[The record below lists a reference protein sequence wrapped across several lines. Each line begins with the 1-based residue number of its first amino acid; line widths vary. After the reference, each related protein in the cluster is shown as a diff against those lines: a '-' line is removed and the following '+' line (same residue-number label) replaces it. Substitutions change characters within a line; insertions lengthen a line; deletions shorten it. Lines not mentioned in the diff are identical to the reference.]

1 MTNVKGPI
9 ISFADLP
16 SIEAYLSA
24 HEGSQSGFW
33 LKLAKAGA
41 PEATITRAQAIEAA
55 LCHGWIDGQLGKF
68 DERYFL
74 VRMTPRRS
82 ASRWS
87 AINRDTAERLI
98 REARMQPAGLS
109 EVQKAKADG
118 RWSAGYQFQG
128 KAEPPSDFLTALA
141 ANAEAERAFATL
153 DRANRYSFIYRVN
166 DAKRPETRNKGIREF
181 VEMLARRNHSSNQKQ
196 AGSKGLT
203 EHRSR
208 E

>member
-41 PEATITRAQAIEAA
+41 PEATITKAQAIEAA

-68 DERYFL
+68 DEHYYL

-109 EVQKAKADG
+109 EVQKAMADG
-118 RWSAGYQFQG
+118 
-128 KAEPPSDFLTALA
+128 
-141 ANAEAERAFATL
+141 
-153 DRANRYSFIYRVN
+153 
-166 DAKRPETRNKGIREF
+166 
-181 VEMLARRNHSSNQKQ
+181 ARRINPRAKPNLRPISWLRWLQMRKQNGRLRRSTVPTGTPSSI
-196 AGSKGLT
+196 A
-203 EHRSR
+203 
-208 E
+208 

>member
-16 SIEAYLSA
+16 SIEAYLSG

-41 PEATITRAQAIEAA
+41 PEETITKAQAIEAA

-68 DERYFL
+68 DEHYYL

-87 AINRDTAERLI
+87 AINRNTAERLI
-98 REARMQPAGLS
+98 REARMQSPGLS
-109 EVQKAKADG
+109 EVQKAMAMV
-118 RWSAGYQFQG
+118 AG
-128 KAEPPSDFLTALA
+128 
-141 ANAEAERAFATL
+141 
-153 DRANRYSFIYRVN
+153 
-166 DAKRPETRNKGIREF
+166 
-181 VEMLARRNHSSNQKQ
+181 ARRINPRAKPNLRPISWLRWPQMRKQNGRLRRSTVPTGTPSSI
-196 AGSKGLT
+196 A
-203 EHRSR
+203 
-208 E
+208 

>member
-1 MTNVKGPI
+1 MRGGCMTNVKGPI
-9 ISFADLP
+9 ISLADLP

-41 PEATITRAQAIEAA
+41 PEATITKAQAIEAA

-68 DERYFL
+68 DEHYYL

-87 AINRDTAERLI
+87 AINRDTGERLI

-109 EVQKAKADG
+109 EVQKAMPMV
-118 RWSAGYQFQG
+118 AG
-128 KAEPPSDFLTALA
+128 
-141 ANAEAERAFATL
+141 
-153 DRANRYSFIYRVN
+153 
-166 DAKRPETRNKGIREF
+166 
-181 VEMLARRNHSSNQKQ
+181 ARRINPRAKPNLRPISWLRWLQMRKQNGRLRLSTAPTGTPSSI
-196 AGSKGLT
+196 A
-203 EHRSR
+203 
-208 E
+208 

>member
-41 PEATITRAQAIEAA
+41 PKATITKAQAIEAA
-55 LCHGWIDGQLGKF
+55 LYHGWIDGQLGKF
-68 DERYFL
+68 DEHYFL
-74 VRMTPRRS
+74 VRMTPQRS

-109 EVQKAKADG
+109 EVQKAKADS
-118 RWSAGYQFQG
+118 RWSAAYQSQG
-128 KAEPPSDFLTALA
+128 KAEPPS
-141 ANAEAERAFATL
+141 ERTT
-153 DRANRYSFIYRVN
+153 S
-166 DAKRPETRNKGIREF
+166 KT
-181 VEMLARRNHSSNQKQ
+181 SSL
-196 AGSKGLT
+196 SLS
-203 EHRSR
+203 RSI
-208 E
+208 

>member
-16 SIEAYLSA
+16 SIETYLSA
-24 HEGSQSGFW
+24 HEGSESGFW

-41 PEATITRAQAIEAA
+41 PEATITKAQAIEAA

-68 DERYFL
+68 DEHYYL

-118 RWSAGYQFQG
+118 RWSAAYQSQG
-128 KAEPPSDFLTALA
+128 KAEPPSDFLAALRKDSA
-141 ANAEAERAFATL
+141 DWDSWVDLALMSRGTTQKRAIE
-153 DRANRYSFIYRVN
+153 RANRLNPLEPI
-166 DAKRPETRNKGIREF
+166 
-181 VEMLARRNHSSNQKQ
+181 
-196 AGSKGLT
+196 
-203 EHRSR
+203 HR
-208 E
+208 

>member
-1 MTNVKGPI
+1 MRGGCMTNVKGPI

-41 PEATITRAQAIEAA
+41 PEATITKAQAIEAA
-55 LCHGWIDGQLGKF
+55 LCHGWIGGWFGNF
-68 DERYFL
+68 DKNYYL
-74 VRMTPRRS
+74 VKRPPRRGG
-82 ASRWS
+82 SRWS

-98 REARMQPAGLS
+98 REARMQPAGLR

-118 RWSAGYQFQG
+118 RWSAAYQSQG
-128 KAEPPSDFLTALA
+128 KAEPPSDFLAALA

-153 DRANRYSFIYRVN
+153 DRATRYSFVYR
-166 DAKRPETRNKGIREF
+166 
-181 VEMLARRNHSSNQKQ
+181 S
-196 AGSKGLT
+196 
-203 EHRSR
+203 
-208 E
+208 

>member
-41 PEATITRAQAIEAA
+41 PEATITKAQAIEAA

-68 DERYFL
+68 DEHYYL

-98 REARMQPAGLS
+98 REARMQPAKRPWPM
-109 EVQKAKADG
+109 V
-118 RWSAGYQFQG
+118 
-128 KAEPPSDFLTALA
+128 
-141 ANAEAERAFATL
+141 AEARRINPRAKPNL
-153 DRANRYSFIYRVN
+153 
-166 DAKRPETRNKGIREF
+166 RPISWLRWLQMRKQNGR
-181 VEMLARRNHSSNQKQ
+181 LRRSTVPTGTPSSI
-196 AGSKGLT
+196 A
-203 EHRSR
+203 
-208 E
+208 

>member
-16 SIEAYLSA
+16 SIDAYLSA

-41 PEATITRAQAIEAA
+41 PEATITKAQAIEAA

-181 VEMLARRNHSSNQKQ
+181 VEMLARGKTIHPTK
-196 AGSKGLT
+196 SK
-203 EHRSR
+203 RAPR
-208 E
+208 A